1 MEENKNDD
9 YSMMWEKFAQAKSS
23 TYLNYKFNPNH
34 RVGLTN
40 YLREYFIYE
49 FLEPQKND
57 VILDFGCASGR
68 QLFAISKNI
77 KAGYGLDIAQ
87 NFIDMANQ
95 YKTERGINNLFF
107 QKSDIDQIPF
117 ADNFFDKIICGE
129 VLEHVFDKD
138 IALREL
144 LRILKP
150 GGILVITVPNM
161 NADAT
166 FWGRFCRLLKIRKFV
181 PITVFSKEELIK
193 HGDAHV
199 REFTKKTLMQFVE
212 KHDLNIKKIQSI
224 SFIDGPKWFEFLLKV
239 LLHIKIMQI
248 AIISFEK
255 ILTKLNLFFGRQLII
270 KVSKK

>member
-1 MEENKNDD
+1 MEENNKND
-9 YSMMWEKFAQAKSS
+9 YSTMWEKFAQAKSAK
-23 TYLNYKFNPNH
+23 YLNYKFNPNH

-40 YLREYFIYE
+40 YLREHFIYE

-57 VILDFGCASGR
+57 IILDFGCASGR
-68 QLFAISKNI
+68 QLFAIASSI

-95 YKTERGINNLFF
+95 YKIEHAIDNVFF
-107 QKSDIDQIPF
+107 QTSDIDHIPF
-117 ADNFFDKIICGE
+117 ADGFFDKIICGE

-138 IALREL
+138 IALKEL
-144 LRILKP
+144 LRVLKP

-166 FWGRFCRLLKIRKFV
+166 LWGRLGRLLKIRKFI

-212 KHDLNIKKIQSI
+212 QHDLNIKKIQSI
-224 SFIDGPKWFEFLLKV
+224 SFIDGPKWFEFLLKI
-239 LLHIKIMQI
+239 LLHIKIIQR
-248 AIISFEK
+248 AIIAFEK